1 MEGESECWRTV
12 AVSATCSLSVFS
24 FCSVLSCFSRVQC
37 FEMYGPVVGQTPLSM
52 VFSMQEYWSGLSFPS
67 PGDLP
72 KSGIEPTSPMSSPLQ
87 VDSLLPGHER
97 NPFQFLSLY
106 K

>member
-37 FEMYGPVVGQTPLSM
+37 FEMYGPVVGQTLLSM

-67 PGDLP
+67 PGDLH